1 MADDIIVVESGD
13 CSCDMLMKELAK
25 LRKEIAKGIAAAPK
39 GKDGKKPRQR
49 SGWQNH
55 LSVCLKT
62 SEVKALAFNKRVKK
76 CAELWKA
83 KKAGG

>member
-25 LRKEIAKGIAAAPK
+25 LRKEIAKGTPVK
-39 GKDGKKPRQR
+39 GRGGKPRQR

-55 LSVCLKT
+55 LSVCLK
-62 SEVKALAFNKRVKK
+62 SDEIKALAFKKRVKK